1 MVVSGNTKVEAAAT
15 MTERPINEG
24 PITERP
30 TNPPEAAARSE
41 RTARRRRPGPGAVI
55 AASAATFAMLFGFLT
70 YQLRSG
76 NDPAIG
82 VASTAS
88 SAPGK
93 VLVRRVIRRRVIT
106 TVVPAASSSAG
117 TSMAASSSSSPVVT
131 SSAPTTAAPAPAP
144 VTTSAS

>member
-1 MVVSGNTKVEAAAT
+1 MGEGTIAEDT
-15 MTERPINEG
+15 MTEQPVSS
-24 PITERP
+24 
-30 TNPPEAAARSE
+30 PEAVARSP
-41 RTARRRRPGPGAVI
+41 RTARRRRPGPSAVI

-76 NDPAIG
+76 HDPAIG
-82 VASTAS
+82 GSASTTS
-88 SAPGK
+88 TAPSK
-93 VLVRRVIRRRVIT
+93 VLVRRVIRHRVVT

-117 TSMAASSSSSPVVT
+117 ASMTSTSGSSPVVS

>member
-1 MVVSGNTKVEAAAT
+1 MDVAT
-15 MTERPINEG
+15 MTERPIKEG
-24 PITERP
+24 PVTERANAP
-30 TNPPEAAARSE
+30 AGAARSD

-76 NDPAIG
+76 HDPAIG
-82 VASTAS
+82 AASTAS
-88 SAPGK
+88 SAPSK
-93 VLVRRVIRRRVIT
+93 VLVRRVIRRRVVT
-106 TVVPAASSSAG
+106 TVVPSASSSAG
-117 TSMAASSSSSPVVT
+117 TSTASSPSSSPVVT

>member
-1 MVVSGNTKVEAAAT
+1 MGKGT
-15 MTERPINEG
+15 MTERPRPITEG

-30 TNPPEAAARSE
+30 INPPEAAARSE

-76 NDPAIG
+76 HDPAIG
-82 VASTAS
+82 GASAAS
-88 SAPGK
+88 GAPSK
-93 VLVRRVIRRRVIT
+93 VLVRRVIRRRVVT
-106 TVVPAASSSAG
+106 TVVPAASSSASM
-117 TSMAASSSSSPVVT
+117 TSSSSSSPVVT

>member
-1 MVVSGNTKVEAAAT
+1 MATAVDT
-15 MTERPINEG
+15 MTERPPNSPE
-24 PITERP
+24 TSRP
-30 TNPPEAAARSE
+30 APRSG
-41 RTARRRRPGPGAVI
+41 RRRRPGPGAVI

-82 VASTAS
+82 GSATAASA
-88 SAPGK
+88 APSK

-106 TVVPAASSSAG
+106 TIVPASSPGTGATTSSA
-117 TSMAASSSSSPVVT
+117 SSSPVMT